1 MEGTLDT
8 ILYPEREAWPRLMQ
22 RGITDTSAVRET
34 VAAVLADVRRR
45 GDQAL
50 LEYEE
55 RFDGVTLTSL
65 RVSEAEMAEA
75 ESLVGEPLKE
85 ALAVAAANIRRFHEA
100 QRMQPISV
108 VTTGGVTCSQ
118 RAVPIQK
125 VGLYVPG
132 GTAPLFSTVLML
144 AIPAKIAGCRQI
156 VLCTPP
162 DRQGKIHP
170 AILYAARMA
179 GVTEIYKIGG
189 SQAIAA
195 MAYGTETVP
204 RVYKIFGPGNRFVM
218 EAKQQ
223 TSVQNVA
230 IDMPAGPSEV
240 MIIADGE
247 ANPTFVAADFL
258 SQAEHGA
265 DSQSILLTTDRA
277 LAEKVADETERLLA
291 ALPRR
296 DLIRRSLSHSRI
308 IVLANED
315 EMMDF
320 ANEYAPE
327 HLIINHKEADRLAE
341 RVENAGSVFLGAYAC
356 ESAGDYA
363 SGTNHTLPT
372 SGYAHAY
379 SGVNLDSF
387 MKKITFQTLSEEG
400 IAHLGPVIET
410 LAENEELMAHK
421 LAATVRINA
430 IKEKKLCIWKN

>member
-75 ESLVGEPLKE
+75 ESLVDEPLKE

-108 VTTGGVTCSQ
+108 MTTGGVTCSQ
-118 RAVPIQK
+118 RTVPIQK

-179 GVTEIYKIGG
+179 GVTEIYKAGG

-223 TSVQNVA
+223 ASVQNVA

-265 DSQSILLTTDRA
+265 DSQSILLTTDRT
-277 LAEKVADETERLLA
+277 LAEKVADETERLLT
-291 ALPRR
+291 ALLRR

-327 HLIINHKEADRLAE
+327 HLIINHKEADRLAK

-400 IAHLGPVIET
+400 IANLGPVIET
-410 LAENEELMAHK
+410 LAENEELLAHK

-430 IKEKKLCIWKN
+430 IKEKKL

>member
-8 ILYPEREAWPRLMQ
+8 ILYPGRGAWPRLMQ

-85 ALAVAAANIRRFHEA
+85 ALTVAAANIRRFHEA

-132 GTAPLFSTVLML
+132 GTAPLFSTVLVV

-223 TSVQNVA
+223 ASVQNVA

-265 DSQSILLTTDRA
+265 DSQSILLTTDRT

-341 RVENAGSVFLGAYAC
+341 HVENAGSVFLGAYTC

-400 IAHLGPVIET
+400 IANLGPVIET
-410 LAENEELMAHK
+410 LAENEELLAHK

-430 IKEKKLCIWKN
+430 IKKKKL